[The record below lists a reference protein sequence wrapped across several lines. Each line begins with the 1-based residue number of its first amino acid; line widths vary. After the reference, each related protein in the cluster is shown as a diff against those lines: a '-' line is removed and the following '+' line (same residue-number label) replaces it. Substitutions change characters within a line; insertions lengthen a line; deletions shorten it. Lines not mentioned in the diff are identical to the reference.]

1 MKKTMTAL
9 ELSHPILAAKHSNP
23 GLANFSHDPDLLYEK
38 AGSCSREIMYRCP
51 VGS

>member
-23 GLANFSHDPDLLYEK
+23 GLANFSHDPDFDGFALREGRLLL
-38 AGSCSREIMYRCP
+38 ARSCTGVR
-51 VGS
+51 